1 FRSSLLRDETK
12 GGQVAAA
19 RMKGHRV
26 WKITKAIGVG
36 AGVLE
41 IHPHAF
47 RHSSG
52 VELLRLTRGLQSLFE
67 PVFQSRPGFR
77 HLIRHGGEHL
87 PLKNPTRLKHAACT
101 TPMI

>member
-1 FRSSLLRDETK
+1 
-12 GGQVAAA
+12 
-19 RMKGHRV
+19 MKGHRV

-36 AGVLE
+36 AGVPE

-67 PVFQSRPGFR
+67 PVLPTWPPFVSSRSRLRGRRPRAQWMASVGHR
-77 HLIRHGGEHL
+77 DGS
-87 PLKNPTRLKHAACT
+87 RLKA
-101 TPMI
+101 

>member
-1 FRSSLLRDETK
+1 
-12 GGQVAAA
+12 
-19 RMKGHRV
+19 MKGHRV

-36 AGVLE
+36 AGVPE

-67 PVFQSRPGFR
+67 PVFQSRPRLR
-77 HLIRHGGEHL
+77 HLFGTVESTCPSR
-87 PLKNPTRLKHAACT
+87 TRRD
-101 TPMI
+101 